1 MFGAANPRTER
12 SRGIFISFEGGEG
25 AGKSTQ
31 VRFLSAAL
39 QEQGYTVRCL
49 REPGGTAIGEALREL
64 VLDPA
69 NDTMDAR
76 CELLIYVA
84 ARAQIVEEH
93 IAPALARGEVV
104 ICDRFSD
111 STIAYQVF
119 GRGLDRRQVESA
131 NDFACKGIRP
141 DRTILMCAPDAEAG
155 LLRASRRSGADR
167 LEQAGDA
174 FHQRVLAGFRQIAQ
188 ENPERVRTVVSNQPK
203 PETTRAV
210 CAELADLFPW
220 MNDKS
225 ALDAAIATH
234 LAQNRTQNRKQNPK
248 QNSRQRR

>member
-1 MFGAANPRTER
+1 MLGAAHSGTER

-31 VRFLSAAL
+31 VRFLSVAL

-84 ARAQIVEEH
+84 ARAQVVAEH

-141 DRTILMCAPDAEAG
+141 DRTILMCVPDAEAG
-155 LLRASRRSGADR
+155 LLRASRRS
-167 LEQAGDA
+167 
-174 FHQRVLAGFRQIAQ
+174 
-188 ENPERVRTVVSNQPK
+188 
-203 PETTRAV
+203 
-210 CAELADLFPW
+210 
-220 MNDKS
+220 
-225 ALDAAIATH
+225 
-234 LAQNRTQNRKQNPK
+234 
-248 QNSRQRR
+248 